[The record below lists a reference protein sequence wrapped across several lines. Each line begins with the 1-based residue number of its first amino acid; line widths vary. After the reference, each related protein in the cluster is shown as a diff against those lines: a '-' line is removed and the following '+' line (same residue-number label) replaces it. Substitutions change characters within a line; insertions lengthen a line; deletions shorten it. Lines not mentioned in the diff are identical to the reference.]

1 MYPLTLRQRRQP
13 ADGPHHRKLHQI
25 ESESHGHFQE
35 FEAYAA
41 TSISQLRALPLDWSH
56 PLHGLE
62 SNPTLALSTALAAL
76 VAPLGS
82 CQMGAAHSPVGSVA
96 SW

>member
-13 ADGPHHRKLHQI
+13 ADGPHHRQLHQI

-41 TSISQLRALPLDWSH
+41 TSTSQLYR
-56 PLHGLE
+56 
-62 SNPTLALSTALAAL
+62 
-76 VAPLGS
+76 
-82 CQMGAAHSPVGSVA
+82 
-96 SW
+96 